1 MTSFYIGTYTSG
13 ASRGIYRA
21 DLNLD
26 TGLVS
31 QPELVAELDNP
42 AFLTLHPQSPLLFS
56 CSEIRR
62 DGKREG
68 ARLVAYRIENSG
80 GLTPISSQPTQGSGP
95 CYVATDSDG
104 RVALVAHYASGSV
117 AALPIAGDGALSPVT
132 VLNQHTGSG
141 PRTDRQEGPH
151 AHCIVADPSN
161 RFACAVDL
169 GTDQVLIYGLDAPAG
184 KISLQP
190 KKIYRASAGSGP
202 RHLTF
207 HPNGQFAFLINE
219 MASTLS
225 ALRWDAAEGELSN
238 LHTLSTLPDGYSG
251 ESITAEV
258 LVHPNGRYVY
268 GSNRGHDSLVV
279 FQFDAA
285 AGKLKT
291 LQHISTGGKTPRN
304 FRIDPSGQFLLAA
317 NQDSDSIVPFR
328 IDPNNGQLTPTGQ
341 LITVGSPSCVKFVN
355 ARIE

>member
-13 ASRGIYRA
+13 SSRGIYRA
-21 DLNLD
+21 ELNVD

-31 QPELVAELDNP
+31 QPELVVELDNP
-42 AFLTLHPQSPLLFS
+42 AFLTLHPKLPLLFS

-62 DGKREG
+62 NGKREG
-68 ARLVAYRIENSG
+68 ARLVAYRIEDSG
-80 GLTPISSQPTQGSGP
+80 ALTLLSSQPTQGSGP
-95 CYVATDSDG
+95 CYVATDADG

-117 AALPIAGDGALSPVT
+117 AALPIGSDGALCPVS

-151 AHCIVADPSN
+151 SHCNVADPSN

-169 GTDQVLIYGLDAPAG
+169 GTDQVLIYGLDAQAG

-190 KKIYRASAGSGP
+190 VKIYRAQAGSGP

-207 HPNGQFAFLINE
+207 HPNGQFAFLIHE

-225 ALRWDAAEGELSN
+225 ALSWDAAQGVLSD

-258 LVHPNGRYVY
+258 LVHPNGRFVF
-268 GSNRGHDSLVV
+268 GSNRGHNSLVV
-279 FQFDAA
+279 FEFDAA

-304 FRIDPSGQFLLAA
+304 FRLDPSGQFLLAA
-317 NQDSDSIVPFR
+317 NQDSDSIVIFR
-328 IDPNNGQLTPTGQ
+328 IDATNGQLTPTGQ
-341 LITVGSPSCVKFVN
+341 SIAVGSPSCIKFCN
-355 ARIE
+355 ERKE